1 MPKGGKK
8 GGHKGR
14 MRTYTSPEEIDA
26 QMKAEKERKKN
37 EEEEGAAVNDNQS
50 EDKLTASGSEDSD
63 DEASQKKKGIEGLI
77 EIENPNRVA
86 QKTKK
91 VTEIELEGPRQ
102 LSRREREEIEKQ
114 KAKERST
121 MAQINGHN
129 NKTWESHNKMMLEP
143 LSTNDPE
150 VFNIIK
156 KEKKRQTYGL
166 ELIASENFTSRAVL
180 EALGSCMNNKYSEGY
195 PGQRYYGG
203 TEHVDELER
212 LCQERALKV
221 YGLDPEKWGVN
232 VQPYSGS
239 PANFAV
245 YTAIVEPHGRI
256 MGLDLPDGG
265 HLTHGFMT
273 DKKKISATSIFF
285 ESMPYKVNPETGYID
300 YDRLQEN
307 ARLFHPRLI
316 IAGTSCYSRN
326 LDYSRLRKIADE
338 NGAYLLADMAH
349 ISGLIAAGVV
359 PSPFEYC
366 DIVSTT
372 THKTLR
378 GCRAGVIFFRKG
390 VRSVDAKTGKETLYN
405 LESLINQAVFPG
417 LQGGPHNHAIA
428 GVAVALKQA
437 LTPEFKTYQL
447 QVLANCRALGATLME
462 KGYKVV
468 TGGSDN
474 HLILVDLRSNGTD
487 GGRAEKVLEACAI
500 ACNKNTCPGDK
511 SALRPSGLRLGS
523 PALTSRGLL
532 EDDFRK
538 VAEFIHRGIELTLEI
553 QRNMNPKATLKEFK
567 DELAQNE
574 KYKLKTNEIRKE
586 VEDFAGKFPMPGLP
600 EL

>member
-1 MPKGGKK
+1 MSI
-8 GGHKGR
+8 
-14 MRTYTSPEEIDA
+14 T
-26 QMKAEKERKKN
+26 
-37 EEEEGAAVNDNQS
+37 
-50 EDKLTASGSEDSD
+50 
-63 DEASQKKKGIEGLI
+63 
-77 EIENPNRVA
+77 
-86 QKTKK
+86 
-91 VTEIELEGPRQ
+91 
-102 LSRREREEIEKQ
+102 
-114 KAKERST
+114 
-121 MAQINGHN
+121 NGHTLS
-129 NKTWESHNKMMLEP
+129 KETWYSHNKMMLEP
-143 LSTNDPE
+143 LSISDSE
-150 VFNIIK
+150 VFTIIK
-156 KEKKRQTYGL
+156 KEKHRQTYGL
-166 ELIASENFTSRAVL
+166 ELIASENFASRAVL

-212 LCQERALKV
+212 LCQKRALEA
-221 YGLDPEKWGVN
+221 YGLDSEKWGVN

-245 YTAIVEPHGRI
+245 YTAVVEPHGRI

-273 DKKKISATSIFF
+273 EKKKISATSIFF

-316 IAGTSCYSRN
+316 IAGVSCYSRN
-326 LDYSRLRKIADE
+326 LDYARMKQIANE
-338 NGAYLLADMAH
+338 NSAYLMADMAH
-349 ISGLIAAGVV
+349 ISGLVAAGVV
-359 PSPFEYC
+359 PSPFECC

-378 GCRAGVIFFRKG
+378 GCRAGLIFYRKG
-390 VRSVDAKTGKETLYN
+390 VRSVDAKGKETLYN

-428 GVAVALKQA
+428 G
-437 LTPEFKTYQL
+437 
-447 QVLANCRALGATLME
+447 
-462 KGYKVV
+462 
-468 TGGSDN
+468 GSDN
-474 HLILVDLRSNGTD
+474 HLILLDLRSKGTD

-511 SALRPSGLRLGS
+511 SALRPSGLRFGS
-523 PALTSRGLL
+523 PALTSRGLV

-538 VAEFIHRGIELTLEI
+538 VAEFIHRGIVLTLEV
-553 QRNMNPKATLKEFK
+553 QRSLDPKATLKEFIQA
-567 DELAQNE
+567 LTQGE
-574 KYKLKTNEIRKE
+574 KFQQQVAEIRAE
-586 VEDFAGKFPMPGLP
+586 VEAFAGQFPMPGLP

>member
-1 MPKGGKK
+1 M
-8 GGHKGR
+8 
-14 MRTYTSPEEIDA
+14 
-26 QMKAEKERKKN
+26 
-37 EEEEGAAVNDNQS
+37 
-50 EDKLTASGSEDSD
+50 
-63 DEASQKKKGIEGLI
+63 SQL
-77 EIENPNRVA
+77 
-86 QKTKK
+86 
-91 VTEIELEGPRQ
+91 
-102 LSRREREEIEKQ
+102 
-114 KAKERST
+114 
-121 MAQINGHN
+121 NGHTE
-129 NKTWESHNKMMLEP
+129 KTWESHNKMMLEP

-150 VFNIIK
+150 VFDIIK

-212 LCQERALKV
+212 LCQDRALKV

-300 YDRLQEN
+300 YNRLEEN

-349 ISGLIAAGVV
+349 ISGLVAAGVV

-366 DIVSTT
+366 DVVSTT

-447 QVLANCRALGATLME
+447 QVLANCKALASTLMD

-487 GGRAEKVLEACAI
+487 GGRAEKVLEACSI

-523 PALTSRGLL
+523 PALTSRGML
-532 EDDFRK
+532 EEHFHK
-538 VAEFIHRGIELTLEI
+538 VAEFIHQGIALTLEI
-553 QRNMNPKATLKEFK
+553 QKNMNPKATLKEFK
-567 DELAQNE
+567 EELAQNE
-574 KYKLKTNEIRKE
+574 KYQLKIKEIRKE

>member
-1 MPKGGKK
+1 M
-8 GGHKGR
+8 
-14 MRTYTSPEEIDA
+14 
-26 QMKAEKERKKN
+26 
-37 EEEEGAAVNDNQS
+37 
-50 EDKLTASGSEDSD
+50 
-63 DEASQKKKGIEGLI
+63 SQL
-77 EIENPNRVA
+77 
-86 QKTKK
+86 
-91 VTEIELEGPRQ
+91 
-102 LSRREREEIEKQ
+102 
-114 KAKERST
+114 
-121 MAQINGHN
+121 NGHTE
-129 NKTWESHNKMMLEP
+129 KTWESHNKMMLEP

-150 VFNIIK
+150 VFDIIK

-212 LCQERALKV
+212 LCQDRALKV

-300 YDRLQEN
+300 YNRLEEN

-349 ISGLIAAGVV
+349 ISGLVAAGVV

-366 DIVSTT
+366 DVVSTT

-390 VRSVDAKTGKETLYN
+390 VRSVDAKTGKETMYN

-447 QVLANCRALGATLME
+447 QVLANCKALASALMD

-532 EDDFRK
+532 EEHFHK
-538 VAEFIHRGIELTLEI
+538 VAEFIHQGIVLTLEI
-553 QRNMNPKATLKEFK
+553 QKNMNPKATLKEFK
-567 DELAQNE
+567 EELAQNE
-574 KYKLKTNEIRKE
+574 KYQLKIKEIRKE

>member
-1 MPKGGKK
+1 
-8 GGHKGR
+8 
-14 MRTYTSPEEIDA
+14 MRWCFQELFYF
-26 QMKAEKERKKN
+26 
-37 EEEEGAAVNDNQS
+37 QS
-50 EDKLTASGSEDSD
+50 VYLM
-63 DEASQKKKGIEGLI
+63 
-77 EIENPNRVA
+77 N
-86 QKTKK
+86 
-91 VTEIELEGPRQ
+91 
-102 LSRREREEIEKQ
+102 
-114 KAKERST
+114 
-121 MAQINGHN
+121 MAQFTGFDKDI
-129 NKTWESHNKMMLEP
+129 WESHNSMMQEP
-143 LSTNDPE
+143 LSSNDPE
-150 VFNIIK
+150 VFDIIK
-156 KEKKRQTYGL
+156 KEKKRQIYGL

-212 LCQERALKV
+212 LCQQRALKV
-221 YGLDPEKWGVN
+221 YGLNAEKWGVN

-245 YTAIVEPHGRI
+245 YTAVVEPHGRI

-285 ESMPYKVNPETGYID
+285 ESMPYKVNQETGYID
-300 YDRLQEN
+300 YDRLEEN
-307 ARLFHPRLI
+307 ARLFHPKLI
-316 IAGTSCYSRN
+316 IAGVSCYSRN
-326 LDYSRLRKIADE
+326 LDYGRMRKIADE

-349 ISGLIAAGVV
+349 ISGLVAAGLV

-378 GCRAGVIFFRKG
+378 GCRAGVIFYRKG
-390 VRSVDAKTGKETLYN
+390 VRSVDSKTGRESLYN

-437 LTPEFKTYQL
+437 LTSEFKVYQT
-447 QVLANCRALGATLME
+447 QVLANCRALADALLE
-462 KGYKVV
+462 KSYKVV

-474 HLILVDLRSNGTD
+474 HLILVDLRPNGTD

-523 PALTSRGLL
+523 PALTSRGLV
-532 EDDFRK
+532 EEDFRQ
-538 VAEFIHRGIELTLEI
+538 VAEFVHRCIQLTVEI
-553 QRNMNPKATLKEFK
+553 QKNMNPKATLKEFK
-567 DELAQNE
+567 ETLAQDE
-574 KYKLKTNEIRKE
+574 EYQKKMKEIRVE
-586 VEDFAGKFPMPGLP
+586 VEAFAQKFPMPGLP